1 MSDRDAVLNANR
13 AFYEAFQS
21 LDAEQM
27 EKVWARDPGIICIH
41 PGWRKLSGWGPIMSS
56 WERIFENVFEMKFE
70 LGETDVMISGDL
82 AVVVVEENLTQ
93 RGYDGISRSQV
104 IATNVYERIG
114 DAWFMVM
121 HHGSPVIAP
130 PDGEPPLQ

>member
-13 AFYEAFQS
+13 SFYEAFQS
-21 LDAEQM
+21 LDVEKM
-27 EKVWARDPGIICIH
+27 EKVWARDPSIICIH

-70 LGETDVMISGDL
+70 LGDTNVSISGDL
-82 AVVVVEENLTQ
+82 AVVVVEEDLTQ

-130 PDGEPPLQ
+130 PGDEPPLQ